1 MTHRERILA
10 ALEHRQPDR
19 VPKDLGS
26 SRVTGMVKPAYERLC
41 AYLGFGKPGAIVDRM
56 QQVVAMDE
64 EVLRYFDVDVRA
76 ISRNPPDHGGD
87 VELGS
92 DRYADEWGVVRRKPT
107 EPTRPPACS
116 RRAGGLSPVIRP
128 PENGAI
134 CWLRFTKN
142 PPSGDV
148 LSC

>member
-64 EVLRYFDVDVRA
+64 EVLCYWTSARFPR
-76 ISRNPPDHGGD
+76 ILR
-87 VELGS
+87 
-92 DRYADEWGVVRRKPT
+92 T
-107 EPTRPPACS
+107 T
-116 RRAGGLSPVIRP
+116 AGTS
-128 PENGAI
+128 N
-134 CWLRFTKN
+134 
-142 PPSGDV
+142 
-148 LSC
+148 